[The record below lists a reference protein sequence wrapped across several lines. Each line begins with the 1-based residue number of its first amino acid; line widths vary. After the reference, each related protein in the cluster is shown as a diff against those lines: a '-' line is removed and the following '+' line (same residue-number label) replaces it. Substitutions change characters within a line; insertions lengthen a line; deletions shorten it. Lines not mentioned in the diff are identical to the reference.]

1 MCRRRR
7 DHGELA
13 TSSRLSELA
22 GRSSIHIGSAV
33 VVMGSWAAFANR
45 AHGVRAA
52 VVAGL
57 VQGGA
62 SALVTFA
69 LKSSLEA
76 MSGRLKGTLAFVVP
90 PTVSCTVILILL
102 VVAHRLAGTHEL
114 WSTISIPYAASSA
127 YGWIYTAILVRGRS
141 HLQRRK

>member
-1 MCRRRR
+1 MTARPALRGVAEVARPRRI
-7 DHGELA
+7 LA
-13 TSSRLSELA
+13 ASRLSELA
-22 GRSSIHIGSAV
+22 GRSSIHVGSAV

-45 AHGVRAA
+45 AHGVWAA

-62 SALVTFA
+62 SALVTFT

-76 MSGRLKGTLAFVVP
+76 MSGWLKGTLAFVVP
-90 PTVSCTVILILL
+90 PTVSCTVVLILL

-127 YGWIYTAILVRGRS
+127 YAWIYTA
-141 HLQRRK
+141 